1 MPDLAKI
8 SGLQSELLAAHKRIE
23 ELEKELATLH
33 AWQAEKTRYTLT
45 RPVPKRRP
53 V

>member
-1 MPDLAKI
+1 MPDLDKI
-8 SGLQSELLAAHKRIE
+8 SGLQSELLAAHKRIA

-33 AWQAEKTRYTLT
+33 AWQAEKNRYAVS
-45 RPVPKRRP
+45 RPIPKRR